1 MTIINRRQED
11 ILKELNQKGYVN
23 VVDLCETHNVSAVT
37 IRKDLNFLENEKL
50 LHRTHGGASKQPI
63 YAFERD
69 SSDKESLQVEQK
81 KQIANEA
88 LKYISNNDYVILG
101 SGSNIYY
108 LSQIIKGF
116 KKLTVLTPSLKVAL
130 ELCQEPS
137 IDTIQLGGDIRNSS
151 ASAVGPIAE
160 SILSQFSCN
169 KLFLGTD
176 GLHLEFGLS
185 TSNALEAHLNQ
196 AMIDVAA
203 KVIVL
208 ADSTKMNIKGFG
220 KICNLNKID
229 VLITDAGID
238 NETKAKLEEIGIDVV
253 VVGRSPL

>member
-23 VVDLCETHNVSAVT
+23 VVDLCETLNVSSVT
-37 IRKDLNFLENEKL
+37 IRKDLTFLENQKL

-69 SSDKESLQVEQK
+69 VNDKEGLQVEQK
-81 KQIANEA
+81 KQIAEEA
-88 LKYISNNDYVILG
+88 VKYISNHDYIILG
-101 SGSNIYY
+101 SGSNIHY
-108 LSQIIKGF
+108 LSQVIKGF
-116 KKLTVLTPSLKVAL
+116 QKLTVLTPSLKVSL
-130 ELCQEPS
+130 ELSKETN

-151 ASAVGPIAE
+151 TSAVGPIAE
-160 SILSQFSCN
+160 ATLSQFSCN

-176 GLHLEFGLS
+176 GLHLDFGLS

-196 AMIDVAA
+196 AMIEVAE

-208 ADSTKMNIKGFG
+208 ADSTKMNVRGFG
-220 KICNLNKID
+220 KICDLSKID
-229 VLITDAGID
+229 VLITDSGID
-238 NETKAKLEEIGIDVV
+238 VETKTKLEEMGIDVV
-253 VVGRSPL
+253 VAGKG

>member
-23 VVDLCETHNVSAVT
+23 VVDLCETHNVSTVT

-69 SSDKESLQVEQK
+69 VNDKETLQVEQK
-81 KQIANEA
+81 KQIAKEA
-88 LKYISNNDYVILG
+88 LKYISDNDYIILG
-101 SGSNIYY
+101 SGSNIHY
-108 LSQIIKGF
+108 LSRIISGF
-116 KKLTVLTPSLKVAL
+116 QKLTVLTSSLKVSL
-130 ELCQEPS
+130 ELCKETK
-137 IDTIQLGGDIRNSS
+137 IDTIQLGGDVRSS
-151 ASAVGPIAE
+151 STSVAGPIAE
-160 SILSQFSCN
+160 MILSQFSCN

-176 GLHLEFGLS
+176 GIHLDFGLS

-196 AMIDVAA
+196 AMIDVAE

-208 ADSTKMNIKGFG
+208 ADSTKMNVRGFG

-229 VLITDAGID
+229 VLITDDGID
-238 NETKAKLEEIGIDVV
+238 IETKMRLEEIGIDVV
-253 VVGRSPL
+253 VAGKL

>member
-1 MTIINRRQED
+1 MTIINKRQED
-11 ILKELNQKGYVN
+11 ILKELDEKGYVN
-23 VVDLCETHNVSAVT
+23 VVDLCETLNVSTVT

-69 SSDKESLQVEQK
+69 VSDKEVLQVEQK
-81 KQIANEA
+81 KQIAAEA
-88 LKYISNNDYVILG
+88 LKYISEHDYIILG
-101 SGSNIYY
+101 SGSNIHY
-108 LSQIIKGF
+108 LSRIITGF
-116 KKLTVLTPSLKVAL
+116 QKLTVLTPSLKVSL
-130 ELCQEPS
+130 ELCKETS
-137 IDTIQLGGDIRNSS
+137 IDTIQLGGDVRNSS
-151 ASAVGPIAE
+151 TSAVGPIAE

-176 GLHLEFGLS
+176 GVHLDFGLS

-196 AMIDVAA
+196 VMIEVAE

-208 ADSTKMNIKGFG
+208 ADSTKMNIRGFG

-229 VLITDAGID
+229 VLITDDGID
-238 NETKAKLEEIGIDVV
+238 ADTKMKLEEIGINVIIA
-253 VVGRSPL
+253 GK

>member
-23 VVDLCETHNVSAVT
+23 VVDLCETHNVSTVT

-69 SSDKESLQVEQK
+69 VSDKESLQVGQK
-81 KQIANEA
+81 KEIAEEA
-88 LKYISNNDYVILG
+88 LKYISNNDHIILG
-101 SGSNIYY
+101 SGSNIHY

-116 KKLTVLTPSLKVAL
+116 RKLTVLTPSLKVSL
-130 ELCQEPS
+130 ELCKEPS
-137 IDTIQLGGDIRNSS
+137 IDTIQLGGDIRNNST
-151 ASAVGPIAE
+151 SAVGPIAE
-160 SILSQFSCN
+160 AILGQFSCN
-169 KLFLGTD
+169 KLFLGAD
-176 GLHLEFGLS
+176 GVDVEFGLS
-185 TSNALEAHLNQ
+185 TSNALEAHLNKQ
-196 AMIDVAA
+196 MIDVAE

-208 ADSTKMNIKGFG
+208 ADSTKMNIRGFG

-229 VLITDAGID
+229 VLITDSGID
-238 NETKAKLEEIGIDVV
+238 NTTKAKLEELGINVV
-253 VVGRSPL
+253 IAGKG